1 MIMFI
6 DSIVKGFYVGNA
18 MVAVQLLP
26 GGGILPLP
34 WLKCYGGLLYLGVG
48 DGLMARVA

>member
-6 DSIVKGFYVGNA
+6 DGIVKGFYVGNA
-18 MVAVQLLP
+18 MVVVQFT
-26 GGGILPLP
+26 GSSTRP
-34 WLKCYGGLLYLGVG
+34 WLKRSADLLYLGMG